1 MAINVLWTRNKLAWR
16 FQTIFKRA
24 QLIQL
29 PEVHK
34 VHSWLLTTRLYS
46 DSSLSYSPDAHSAVY
61 LDHVIQMHLDGIT
74 FRQALKL
81 SNKTVMMETGDGVRQ
96 GSSTSHSFLSLLD
109 GPFISAR
116 PSFLSLL
123 DIPFFLYWTVLFI
136 STKHFFLSPLNSPCY
151 LH

>member
-29 PEVHK
+29 AEVHK

-123 DIPFFLYWTVLFI
+123 DIPFNFYWTGMDSPFYLYWTGMD
-136 STKHFFLSPLNSPCY
+136 SPFY
-151 LH
+151 LY